1 MIRLSSLPLLFC
13 AALTL
18 LAACGQLSS
27 EPTKAHAKLT
37 AQTTLDIPTL
47 LDRPEKLRYG
57 QEWDNVQ
64 NIYGAQ
70 AAELR
75 RHPDNL
81 EAHIKMA
88 ELFIQEA
95 RVTGEH
101 PHYYPAALQML
112 QPVVATLEKQ
122 PNPDLKQKDLL
133 FRALSHTASVQLSLH
148 DFAHARETAARA
160 IAINPYNAYT
170 YGCLVDANVELGD
183 YAKAVEVCDKMVGIR
198 PDLRSYARVSYLR
211 EIYGDVKGAV
221 NAMDMAV
228 KAGYPGYEQTEW
240 ARVQL
245 GRLYERYGNLAE
257 AEKQYQMALAVRE
270 NYPFA
275 LAGMAGVEEKR
286 QHFDR
291 AEALL
296 HQAAGIIPEV
306 SFYINLTRICQK
318 TNRAAEAA
326 TLIEKVEKM
335 MADDIAA
342 GHNMSLEAGHFHLE
356 VTKDLEKA
364 MQFANDEYQRRPDNK
379 DVNQLLAAIY
389 LVKGNKA
396 QAARHLRKALATGSK
411 DPDLLD
417 LKRKI

>member
-1 MIRLSSLPLLFC
+1 MIHSSTYRFLLC
-13 AALTL
+13 GALCC
-18 LAACGQLSS
+18 LAACGQIPS
-27 EPTKAHAKLT
+27 EPNQAVAKRT
-37 AQTTLDIPTL
+37 AQATIEIPTL

-75 RHPDNL
+75 RHPGNL

-101 PHYYPAALQML
+101 PHYYPAALKML
-112 QPVVATLEKQ
+112 DPVVAALQ
-122 PNPDLKQKDLL
+122 GQANPDLKQKDLL

-160 IAINPYNAYT
+160 IAINPYNAYI

-183 YAKAVEVCDKMVGIR
+183 YDKAVEVCDKMVSIR

-211 EIYGDVKGAV
+211 EIYGDVDGAIR
-221 NAMDMAV
+221 AMDMAV

-245 GRLYERYGNLAE
+245 GRLYERYGSLAD
-257 AEKQYQMALAVRE
+257 AQKQYEMTLAVRE

-275 LAGMAGVEEKR
+275 LAGLASVEEKR
-286 QHFDR
+286 RHYAR

-296 HQAAGIIPEV
+296 QQAAGIIPEV
-306 SFYINLTRICQK
+306 SFYISQARICQK
-318 TNRAAEAA
+318 TGRKAEAQA
-326 TLIEKVEKM
+326 LIGKIEGM
-335 MADDIAA
+335 IADDIAA
-342 GHNMSLEAGHFHLE
+342 GHNMSLEAGHFQLE
-356 VTKDLEKA
+356 VAQNQDEALRYAE
-364 MQFANDEYQRRPDNK
+364 DEYQRRPDNK
-379 DVNQLLAAIY
+379 DVNQLLTAVYLAKGDKARAAQY
-389 LVKGNKA
+389 FKKA
-396 QAARHLRKALATGSK
+396 QRTGSK
-411 DPDLLD
+411 DPDLLG
-417 LKRKI
+417 LKAAL